1 MTTLTSNVASV
12 CNLFGYNPT
21 ATRLFGEYILDI
33 PKGSIDDVSVVAEY
47 MGS

>member
-1 MTTLTSNVASV
+1 MTTLTSNVTSV

-33 PKGSIDDVSVVAEY
+33 PKTSIDDVSVVAEY